1 MAPAWDG
8 DPDTAVDWIMACDD
22 LAHLSPAIESKLPT
36 LVTARFTGPVA
47 AAWRAHSR
55 NIRGPILQSWRA
67 LQDWVLK
74 QYLGDAWVMAQRIA
88 YSKEVFRGP
97 GGPIESPAQYIQ
109 RRILRTRLFYRF
121 PVNSGEETASVME
134 NAPLPWNH
142 VLRWSERPPIEDVLA
157 LAKQYEATLVRDWE
171 DDRYHQK
178 RRERRQRK
186 QANLVAREESTSEED
201 SSLHS
206 DWEDDEEG
214 AFEYSSSDQKPGVT
228 SSAFN
233 VNRRPPPRRNQNPRR
248 RAPYDKS
255 TASVE
260 KTYPFPRNDTVVS
273 HNKPGQRCFAC
284 GSEKHWLRECPHHG
298 EYSSR
303 LERKT
308 LKKEHRRYETPQYKT
323 AYAAHV
329 DTLAEGR
336 NFQ

>member
-8 DPDTAVDWIMACDD
+8 NPDTAIDWIMTCDD
-22 LAHLSPAIESKLPT
+22 LAHLGPAIESKLPT

-178 RRERRQRK
+178 RRERHQHK
-186 QANLVAREESTSEED
+186 QANLVAREESASEED

-214 AFEYSSSDQKPGVT
+214 AFEYSGDDQKPGIT

-233 VNRRPPPRRNQNPRR
+233 VNRRAPFRRNPNQGR

-255 TASVE
+255 IASVE

-298 EYSSR
+298 EYSR
-303 LERKT
+303 LVSHFLYQRKVEKRVT
-308 LKKEHRRYETPQYKT
+308 IVTYRGQ
-323 AYAAHV
+323 
-329 DTLAEGR
+329 
-336 NFQ
+336 